1 MTDRNERLCRTANML
16 GEENLARLASK
27 RVAVF
32 GLGGVGSACAEALC
46 RGGIG
51 AIDIIDHDTVALSN
65 LNRQLLSDIHALGR
79 KKTDV
84 MLCRIRAVA
93 PDVEVYPHDVFF
105 LPETRDAVD
114 FSALDY
120 VVDCIDNITAKV
132 LLASICQERGIP
144 ILSCMGTGNR
154 VDPTKFYFT
163 DIFETSGDPL
173 ARAMRHELRK
183 AGVSSLRVLC
193 SSETPVKIKERSP
206 GSVSFVPPVAGMI
219 LASEVIRSFLL

>member
-1 MTDRNERLCRTANML
+1 MTDRNERLCRMANML

-32 GLGGVGSACAEALC
+32 GLGGVGSACAEALA

-51 AIDIIDHDTVALSN
+51 TLDIIDHDTVALSN
-65 LNRQLLSDIHALGR
+65 LNRQLLSDIHVLGR

-84 MLCRIRAVA
+84 MLCRLRAVA
-93 PDVEVYPHDVFF
+93 PDMDIYPHDVFF
-105 LPETRDAVD
+105 LPETRDAID
-114 FSALDY
+114 FSVIDY

-132 LLASICQERGIP
+132 LLASICHAKGIP
-144 ILSCMGTGNR
+144 LLSCMGTGNR
-154 VDPTKFYFT
+154 LDPTKFFFT

-173 ARAMRHELRK
+173 ARVMRHELRK
-183 AGVSSLRVLC
+183 AGVPALRVLC